1 MDRGC
6 TRVVCVASG
15 RHAVPWDLRIH
26 RGEVLGTRGAWEE
39 AESEIRAAGDELAA
53 FKAHSAAEAFHALA
67 DIQRRRGDLAGAEH
81 SFRRAHEL
89 GRNPHPGLGL
99 VRLAQGQPD
108 VAVAALRSALA
119 DRSTNSMRRAELLAA
134 EVEAAL
140 ATGELALARTAAED
154 LSALAEEFDPPAVN
168 AMAAL
173 ARGAVRLADDDAAGA
188 LPELR

>member
-53 FKAHSAAEAFHALA
+53 FKAHYAAEAFHALA
-67 DIQRRRGDLAGAEH
+67 DIQRRRGDL
-81 SFRRAHEL
+81 
-89 GRNPHPGLGL
+89 
-99 VRLAQGQPD
+99 
-108 VAVAALRSALA
+108 AVAALRSALA

-134 EVEAAL
+134 EVEVAL